1 MRKASV
7 SDRAAVLALVSHPEA
22 LAEVVMIDGPDG
34 PERFGLWVGQRG
46 LIRTILSSPRVLVL
60 KARQLGV
67 TWTLALVALWWAL
80 AHPAQT
86 VLIVS
91 IGEREAVD
99 VLRRIRR
106 LYESMPAILREAFPL
121 AQATSTRMEIA
132 HPEGPGVIVSL
143 PSSST
148 AGRGQTVHLLIGDE
162 RPKWPNAAE
171 QEASLLPAAADA
183 GRVVLGGTANGLDGF
198 HDRWQSETWAN
209 VFIGALSRPGRTQEM
224 VKAMRD
230 ELGDLG
236 PQEFPLTAEEA
247 FLSSGRCAFDLGV
260 LAWYSGNSTE
270 PAKWRASLRRDAANV
285 TAQADDRGD
294 WWVWEWPQP
303 ARDYVVVCDPSG
315 GHGSDFTAMS
325 VLDLAS
331 WDEVAAYHGKIEPSE
346 VAAQMVMAGY
356 LWRGSRVGML
366 VPESN
371 GVGQGVVALLRE
383 WGYPRLYETEI
394 LDQRT
399 KKLGVSYGWTTN
411 EKTRH
416 LAISAL
422 QRGLRDRSI
431 GIRDEASIAEM
442 RRFVWV
448 VTNEETGAGR
458 WQAEQGYHDDRVLK
472 WAIAAAVLQ
481 HGEALVVRPEPKP
494 LAPYEPRVSS
504 VTGY

>member
-1 MRKASV
+1 MATLAP
-7 SDRAAVLALVSHPEA
+7 DRAAVLALVSHPEA
-22 LAEVVMIDGPDG
+22 LAEVVRIDGPGG
-34 PERFGLWVGQRG
+34 PERFQLWSDQRA
-46 LIRTILSSPRVLVL
+46 LIRTILREPRVLIL

-80 AHPAQT
+80 SHPAQT
-86 VLIVS
+86 VLVVS

-106 LYESMPAILREAFPL
+106 LYESMPAIVREAFPL
-121 AQATSTRMEIA
+121 GQATSTRMEIA

-183 GRVVLGGTANGLDGF
+183 GRVILGGTANGMDGF
-198 HDRWQSETWAN
+198 YDRWQSESWAN
-209 VFIGALSRPGRTQEM
+209 VFIGALARPGRTEQM
-224 VKAMRD
+224 VMAMRE

-260 LAWYSGNSTE
+260 LAWYSGNSTA
-270 PAKWRASLRRDAANV
+270 PAPWRGSLSRDAMSVKAE
-285 TAQADDRGD
+285 ADERGD
-294 WWVWEWPQP
+294 WWVWEWPTKG
-303 ARDYVVVCDPSG
+303 RDYLVVADPSG
-315 GHGSDFTAMS
+315 GHGADFTAMS
-325 VLDLAS
+325 VIDLAS
-331 WDEVAAYHGKIEPSE
+331 WDEVASFHGKIEPSQ
-346 VAAQMVMAGY
+346 VAAEMVNAGY
-356 LWRGSRVGML
+356 LWRGDRPAML
-366 VPESN
+366 VPEAN
-371 GVGQGVVALLRE
+371 NHGQGVVALLRE
-383 WGYPRLYETEI
+383 WAYPRLFETEI

-399 KKLGVSYGWTTN
+399 KKVSTTFGWTTN

-416 LAISAL
+416 IAISAL
-422 QRGLRDRSI
+422 QRGLREQLL
-431 GIRDEASIAEM
+431 GIRDEAAIVEM

-458 WQAEQGYHDDRVLK
+458 WQAESSYHDDRVMK

-481 HGEALVVRPEPKP
+481 HGEAVVVRPASRP
-494 LAPYEPRVSS
+494 APVYQPRVST